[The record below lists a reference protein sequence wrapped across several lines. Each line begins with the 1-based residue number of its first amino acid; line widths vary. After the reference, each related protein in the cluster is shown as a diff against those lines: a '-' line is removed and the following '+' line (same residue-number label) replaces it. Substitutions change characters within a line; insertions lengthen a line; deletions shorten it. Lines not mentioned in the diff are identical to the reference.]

1 MSTAATPAMAETPL
15 VTDAPP
21 RHRTALRIWLSAVAI
36 MIVAMILVGGATR
49 LTDSGLSITEWQPIV
64 GIVPPL
70 SDADWAQAFEAY
82 KQIPEYTHVNPDMD
96 LEGFKRI
103 FWWEW
108 AHRFLGRM
116 IGFVFFLPFL
126 AFWAAGYI
134 PRPLMPRLL
143 GLFALGGLQGA
154 VGWYMVKSGLV
165 DRVDVSQYRLAA
177 HFGIA
182 VLIFG
187 YTLWLIL
194 SLSSKVRER
203 GPSKAP
209 AWVAGI
215 LLGLVF
221 LQLLLGA
228 LVAGIDAGFSFNTW
242 PLMAGQF
249 VPEGLLDQ
257 SPWILNM
264 FENPMTVQFDHRM
277 VAYALTLA
285 TILQAVWLWLT
296 KRPPEMIGSALVLA
310 VATMM
315 QAVIGVWTL
324 LLSVPLPL
332 GLAHQ
337 AGAIL
342 IFGFAVFH
350 FWLTVKGVPIEEPG
364 RDQRLAS
371 A

>member
-1 MSTAATPAMAETPL
+1 MSTVATPAMAETPT
-15 VTDAPP
+15 VTDAPS
-21 RHRTALRIWLSAVAI
+21 RHRNALRIWLSAVAV

-70 SDADWAQAFEAY
+70 SDADWANAFEAY

-96 LEGFKRI
+96 LEGFKSI
-103 FWWEW
+103 YWWEW

-116 IGFVFFLPFL
+116 IGFVFFLPFI
-126 AFWAAGYI
+126 AFWMAGYI
-134 PRPLMPRLL
+134 PRALWPRLL
-143 GLFALGGLQGA
+143 GLFLLGGLQGT

-194 SLSSKVRER
+194 SLSAKRRIPLASA
-203 GPSKAP
+203 AP
-209 AWVAGI
+209 TWVAAL

-228 LVAGIDAGFSFNTW
+228 LVAGLDAGFSFNTW
-242 PLMAGQF
+242 PLMAGTF
-249 VPEGLLDQ
+249 VPEGLYDQ
-257 SPWILNM
+257 TPWILNL

-277 VAYALTLA
+277 VAYGLIAA
-285 TILQAVWLWLT
+285 AVAQAVWLWLT
-296 KRPPEMIGSALVLA
+296 KRPPVIIGSALVLA
-310 VATMM
+310 VAAMM

-342 IFGFAVFH
+342 VFGFAVFH
-350 FWLTVKGVPIEEPG
+350 FWLTVKGVPVEDPS
-364 RDQRLAS
+364 RDQKLAS